1 MPDMS
6 MDRPQNSASP
16 ASEMSD
22 AVALQI
28 AMQEAAAPA
37 WGTVALFV
45 VEISMWAYSG
55 YAAITHIWPIWLC
68 FIVSTVAIYMNYTPH
83 HEAVH
88 GSIAGNRRDLV
99 WLNETIGFITGFVF
113 YHGFT
118 MQRVTHL
125 THHATTNNPEEDP
138 DYWAHGKSPL
148 MIAIRCLSILV
159 PYEMFGWKIMW
170 RAQHGRG
177 RWLLLRSVMEKTIAW
192 GFVIVLIATGH
203 ADAAFFAFVI
213 PAALASGMLA
223 FMFDW
228 LVHHPHHVPVDDR
241 YRTSNVYLFPK
252 PLHWPM
258 TVLWIFQN
266 YHIIHHLYPRL
277 AFYRYA
283 RVFDMIRP
291 LLEARGTCITV
302 FHWEPG
308 FIPALSYAPAQ
319 TTGSASPRATRGAR
333 RRDAA

>member
-1 MPDMS
+1 MPDMNI
-6 MDRPQNSASP
+6 DAPQP
-16 ASEMSD
+16 SEMSD

-28 AMQEAAAPA
+28 AMQEAATPA

-45 VEISMWAYSG
+45 VEITMWAVSG
-55 YAAITHIWPIWLC
+55 YAAITHMWPIWVC
-68 FIVSTVAIYMNYTPH
+68 FLVSLTAIYMNYTPH

-88 GSIAGNRRDLV
+88 GSISGNRRDLV
-99 WLNETIGFITGFVF
+99 WLNETIGFITGLVF

-138 DYWAHGKSPL
+138 DYWAHGNSPL

-170 RAQHGRG
+170 RAQNG
-177 RWLLLRSVMEKTIAW
+177 RWPLARSVIEKAIAW
-192 GFVIVLIATGH
+192 GFMIALIATGH
-203 ADAAFFAFVI
+203 ADAAFFAFII

-228 LVHHPHHVPVDDR
+228 LVHHPHHVPVNER

-252 PLHWPM
+252 LLHWPM

-266 YHIIHHLYPRL
+266 YHIIHHLYPKVP
-277 AFYRYA
+277 FYRYPQ
-283 RVFDMIRP
+283 VFDMIRP

-302 FHWEPG
+302 FRWVPG
-308 FIPALSYAPAQ
+308 PLPALTYTTVPVPVEAPLPA
-319 TTGSASPRATRGAR
+319 AARAARGG